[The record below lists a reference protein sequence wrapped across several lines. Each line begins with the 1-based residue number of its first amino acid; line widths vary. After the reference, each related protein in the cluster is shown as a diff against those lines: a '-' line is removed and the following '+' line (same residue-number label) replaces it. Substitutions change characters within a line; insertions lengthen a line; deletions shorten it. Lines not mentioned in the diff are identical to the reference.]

1 MTSNFGK
8 WSSYEKWSRWE
19 KDFLRK
25 LNQQMKEDFD
35 RQMKI
40 HQEKTESSL
49 KNIEEQAKISFETA
63 IKNAETYLN
72 QRNPTLA
79 MLEFQRAKLLR
90 DLLNYDI

>member
-1 MTSNFGK
+1 MA
-8 WSSYEKWSRWE
+8 SYFEKWSTWE

-35 RQMKI
+35 RQMEI
-40 HQEKTESSL
+40 HQEQTESSL
-49 KNIEEQAKISFETA
+49 KNMEEQAKISFETA